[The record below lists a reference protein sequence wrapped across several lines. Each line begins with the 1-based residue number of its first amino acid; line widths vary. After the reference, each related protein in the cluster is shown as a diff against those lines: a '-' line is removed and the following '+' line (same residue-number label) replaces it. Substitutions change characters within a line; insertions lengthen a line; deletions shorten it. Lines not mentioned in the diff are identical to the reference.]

1 MTVNESNALWGYI
14 SDISSIFERR
24 LSVCLSVQQVIVTD
38 IIIRKIIRDIM
49 CVFLWERF
57 LSRLMSEVGEHLGG
71 FVAVVCLEH

>member
-49 CVFLWERF
+49 CVL
-57 LSRLMSEVGEHLGG
+57 GEIFIKTYVRGG
-71 FVAVVCLEH
+71 

>member
-14 SDISSIFERR
+14 SDIPSIFERR